1 MVVLKNSVKNLL
13 PGSSI
18 SHFFEGAQKA
28 SIHTRKNLRD
38 SRRSYRARVNSIVPT
53 GTGHCGVRGPLAGPH
68 RGPLC
73 TTKQNTIPA
82 GRCKWPSLILEH
94 RLFGERWSSSVSSS
108 SSPFFFLGV
117 ESSAR
122 IWEQEHPSVSAPWE
136 TRGQQQRHNTSAGVY
151 LTFRHKSLC

>member
-1 MVVLKNSVKNLL
+1 MRVSAT
-13 PGSSI
+13 P
-18 SHFFEGAQKA
+18 
-28 SIHTRKNLRD
+28 HTRMNLRD

-94 RLFGERWSSSVSSS
+94 RLFGERWSSSVSREQQQLAFLFS
-108 SSPFFFLGV
+108 FFFGSRELCENLG
-117 ESSAR
+117 AR
-122 IWEQEHPSVSAPWE
+122 TSECLL
-136 TRGQQQRHNTSAGVY
+136 RGRREGNNNGTTSAGVY
-151 LTFRHKSLC
+151 LTFRHKFLC